1 MGRSSTKGNNLLIQ
15 ILGFIVFS
23 YIYPVLVTC
32 EWYLYFISML
42 STYSEFIR
50 RNELYLHLFFGT
62 IGLCSYAAL
71 FYYADSLT
79 IPVDLNK
86 YTAVFITETK
96 PTWRAIVIAYYNIA
110 AALVSNLAST
120 AYKVSS
126 IYVLIGK
133 GSPILVISGGAWFFL
148 SLFAWTESR

>member
-1 MGRSSTKGNNLLIQ
+1 MARSSTGTNVLLE
-15 ILGFIVFS
+15 ILGFVIFS
-23 YIYPVLVTC
+23 YIYPVLVTF
-32 EWYLYFISML
+32 EWYLYLISLL

-50 RNELYLHLFFGT
+50 HNELYLHIFFGT
-62 IGLCSYAAL
+62 IGTCSYAAL

-79 IPVDLNK
+79 TPVDINK
-86 YTAVFITETK
+86 YTATFSIETK

-126 IYVLIGK
+126 FYVLIGN
-133 GSPILVISGGAWFFL
+133 GSPIRIIAGGGWFLL